1 MKLAQK
7 LALSYYSNKLR
18 TIAIV
23 SPRKAAE
30 EAFKLFCT
38 PYSKRKTQKTPT
50 IFKQAERL
58 SFILAEHTIHGFRWK
73 PAKGNGHKILIC
85 HGFDSSSYRFERYIT
100 PLLNHGFEVLA
111 FDAPGHGL
119 SSGSRITIIIYRDM
133 VLEINKRY
141 GRVDGI
147 MAHSLGGLGAGLA
160 LEKMEDKQHKRFVLI
175 SPATEST
182 RAINTFFKFIKVP
195 DKVKEEFEKMIV
207 ELGGYPSSWFSVS
220 RIVQQI
226 TTPTLWVHD
235 REDTITPF
243 EDMKHIPEKKLPHID
258 FEITQGLGHSS
269 YTDDKVAKRIID
281 FFAGMLVNN

>member
-7 LALSYYSNKLR
+7 LALGYYSNKLR

-38 PYSKRKTQKTPT
+38 PYTKRKTHKTPT

-58 SFILAEHTIHGFRWK
+58 SFTLAHNTIHGFRWK
-73 PAKGNGHKILIC
+73 PAKENGRKILIC

-100 PLLNHGFEVLA
+100 PLLNKGFEVLA

-119 SSGSRITIIIYRDM
+119 SSGSQITIIIYRDM
-133 VLEINKRY
+133 VLEIDKLY
-141 GRVDGI
+141 GPVDGI

-160 LEKMEDKQHKRFVLI
+160 LEKMEANERKRFVLI

-182 RAINTFFKFIKVP
+182 RAINTFFKFIKLTGR
-195 DKVKEEFEKMIV
+195 VKEEFEKLII

-226 TTPTLWVHD
+226 TTPTLWIHD
-235 REDTITPF
+235 KEDTITPF
-243 EDMKHIPEKKLPHID
+243 DDMKHIPEKKLPHIE

-269 YTDDKVAKRIID
+269 YTHDKVAKRVID
-281 FFAGMLVNN
+281 FFAGMIAK